1 MLRTVPLSP
10 ILMVDGCAKHNER
23 ELIWNRLWPQERRSI
38 MTQTDPKMCPACK
51 TTRIVVEQECPNF
64 KFREFACRHCG
75 HAHCPPQALRALQQL
90 RDRCGFPFVLRSA
103 YRCPNHPDEVK
114 KSTGPG
120 HHSKGHAFDI
130 AVKGKRA
137 WFLLAH
143 ATALLWYGVGVH
155 QTGKKKKRFLHVDL
169 RKGPWVWGY

>member
-1 MLRTVPLSP
+1 
-10 ILMVDGCAKHNER
+10 
-23 ELIWNRLWPQERRSI
+23 